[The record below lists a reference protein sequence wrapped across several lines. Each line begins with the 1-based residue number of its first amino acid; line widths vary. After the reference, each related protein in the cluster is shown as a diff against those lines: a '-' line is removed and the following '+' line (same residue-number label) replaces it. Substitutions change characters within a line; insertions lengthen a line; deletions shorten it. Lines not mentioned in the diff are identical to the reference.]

1 MYQEFIVSTITA
13 IVGAI
18 IGWFSR
24 RKQENQEILG
34 KQLDNANELLR
45 YYQNLCDDLGK
56 RLVNAISELEKTND
70 ELRLAKDELKQT
82 KLQLIDLEKKV
93 VSLTT
98 ELSKYKQLNIKKP

>member
-24 RKQENQEILG
+24 RKQEHQEILG

-56 RLVNAISELEKTND
+56 RLVNAIAELEKTND